1 MTEPKFGRWIGSLN
15 KSAQGMV
22 RRQLR
27 ANAAA
32 NAVKRSALHR
42 WLRAAFSAR
51 TFWRFLGI
59 YFVVNLMLVVIE
71 YGAAHMPIGAV
82 PDWMPESRFPPDA
95 KSILLNVSGLMI
107 GAQVGALG
115 VISIALALVT
125 IIAQRDSFSTD
136 VQVYYHESMAFE
148 VVASCLALLVVLCM
162 QLLWPLQYFLHYF
175 VDSRDALLFKLILS
189 GVHTVWLIIN
199 LAALAHFARTTLRF
213 VQQSSR
219 QMMRKQYTAS
229 VSAPREMHQR
239 IRQRVYEVGGLIV
252 SENMHLPRTGEA
264 PYYVVFGSGS
274 LDESGVT
281 EISSRFRRRAALRD
295 VRVAW
300 VLWVARRWAKRWER
314 QQHAQGAE
322 PPATRWHYPRLT
334 FAVELDRPVLGATH
348 WCVRSGGDPLRL
360 IERFVLRCAFRFG
373 AVKDED

>member
-15 KSAQGMV
+15 RCAHGIV
-22 RRQLR
+22 RGHLR

-42 WLRAAFSAR
+42 WLRGAFTAR
-51 TFWRFLGI
+51 TFWRFLGV
-59 YFVVNLMLVVIE
+59 YFVLTLVLITVE
-71 YGAAHMPIGAV
+71 YGVAHVPAGAI
-82 PDWMPESRFPPDA
+82 PDWVPVSRFPPDA
-95 KSILLNVSGLMI
+95 KSIVLNVSGFMI
-107 GAQVGALG
+107 AAQVGALG

-148 VVASCLALLVVLCM
+148 VVASCLALLVVFCL
-162 QLLWPLQYFLHYF
+162 QLLWPLQYLLHYF
-175 VDSRDALLFKLILS
+175 VDSRDALLFKLILL
-189 GVHTVWLIIN
+189 GVHTFWLIFN

-239 IRQRVYEVGGLIV
+239 IRQQVYEAGGLIL
-252 SENMHLPRTGEA
+252 SESMHRPREGES
-264 PYYVVFGSGS
+264 PHYVAFGIGFF
-274 LDESGVT
+274 DGSGVT
-281 EISSRFRRRAALRD
+281 EINSRFRRKTALHD
-295 VRVAW
+295 VRMAW
-300 VLWVARRWAKRWER
+300 VLWVARRWAKRWEGL
-314 QQHAQGAE
+314 QQAQGAE

-334 FAVELDRPVLGATH
+334 FALELDRPLLGSAH
-348 WCVRSGGDPLRL
+348 WCVRSGGDPLRP